1 MKLAADDR
9 PEADAPR
16 SAPRNARLGGT
27 DIFRGALVILT
38 AVVIGGFVISR
49 GLDNEDRAESTTAPA
64 ADVDPAGAGA
74 GQDDANGDSGDES
87 SPTTPSTLVDDSALT
102 GATTDEGTADDTTAT
117 AEDGTAAGDDSADD
131 AMEDGSDA
139 TPTALRPPAEV
150 KVLVLNGAQT
160 QGIAAR
166 GTEALQA
173 ASYLTAAPKNATTQ
187 RPSAIYYADGYQL
200 EAAEVATVF
209 GSDLGT
215 LVQALDP
222 ADPPID
228 DLQDANVIVVIGT
241 DDLIPIP

>member
-1 MKLAADDR
+1 MRLAADDR
-9 PEADAPR
+9 PEAEAPPP
-16 SAPRNARLGGT
+16 AQRNARLGGT

-49 GLDNEDRAESTTAPA
+49 GLDRDDVVGSTTSPA
-64 ADVDPAGAGA
+64 GEVDPAPAEAVDG
-74 GQDDANGDSGDES
+74 DDD
-87 SPTTPSTLVDDSALT
+87 PTVTTPSTLIDDSAIT
-102 GATTDEGTADDTTAT
+102 GEDPPADPATDTTDE
-117 AEDGTAAGDDSADD
+117 TAADAGD
-131 AMEDGSDA
+131 AMADEGTDDPA
-139 TPTALRPPAEV
+139 APALRPPAEV

-187 RPSAIYYADGYQL
+187 RPSAIYYVDDYQA
-200 EAAEVATVF
+200 EAGAVAAVF
-209 GSDLGT
+209 AGGLDT
-215 LVQALDP
+215 LVQPLDP

-228 DLQDANVIVVIGT
+228 DLQDAKVIVVIGT